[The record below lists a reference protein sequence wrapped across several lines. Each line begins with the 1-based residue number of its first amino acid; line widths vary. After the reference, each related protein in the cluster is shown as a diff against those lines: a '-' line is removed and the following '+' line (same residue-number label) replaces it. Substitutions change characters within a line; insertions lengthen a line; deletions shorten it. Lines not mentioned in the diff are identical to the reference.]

1 MNSVNR
7 IMLIGR
13 LGADPELRD
22 TDAGK
27 VLTFSLATTEKW
39 TDREGTPREKTEW
52 HRVAFWKQK
61 AAEQLARMLFKGGR
75 AFVEGTLRTREFR
88 DRDGNKR
95 TTTEVHADYIIALD
109 RQPRQSDPNEGG
121 SYADDDPIP
130 F

>member
-61 AAEQLARMLFKGGR
+61 AAEQLARMLFKGGQVY
-75 AFVEGTLRTREFR
+75 VEGSLRTRAWK
-88 DRDGNKR
+88 DKTGQKR
-95 TTTEVHADYIIALD
+95 SLVEVQADYILALEKA
-109 RQPRQSDPNEGG
+109 PRRAAEEGG
-121 SYADDDPIP
+121 FDDADDPIP